1 MLFQAN
7 PANPIIIQYYKKRT
21 GLPDYFY
28 QQLYFF
34 SHNNKSGRPQELSQS
49 PAVCRLLL

>member
-28 QQLYFF
+28 QQLYFSLTKIKRQTVRF
-34 SHNNKSGRPQELSQS
+34 FQTPT
-49 PAVCRLLL
+49 VCRLHL